1 MGGRTIRRSRVLR
14 GAVSLLAIVGAGG
27 CAAGRD
33 GEGGSAPTEAAQVA
47 PVDRLRLPWPA
58 EGQASITVEGLGS
71 LGSKGGRRP
80 VPIASLTKV
89 MTALVILKEHPLAV
103 GEPGLRITVD
113 EQAAQESRSLSEST
127 APLQAGQRLTQRQF
141 LELMLLPSGNNV
153 ARLLARWD
161 AGSEEAFVDKMNRA
175 ALGLGMAH
183 TRYTGASGIE
193 PTTTST
199 ADDQLKLARQAM
211 HVPVLRAV
219 VAMRSTTVPGVPGPI
234 INTNRLLGRS
244 GVIGLK
250 TGSSTPAGGA
260 LMWAAWARSGGK
272 PHLVLGVVLA
282 QRASTTPVEGLEAA
296 FERSEA
302 LIEAVQERLP
312 AALDTKGRV

>member
-1 MGGRTIRRSRVLR
+1 MGWRAIRGSRVLC
-14 GAVSLLAIVGAGG
+14 GAASLLVVVGAGG

-33 GEGGSAPTEAAQVA
+33 GESGSAPTETARVA
-47 PVDRLRLPWPA
+47 PVDHLRLPWPA
-58 EGQASITVEGLGS
+58 EGQASIAVEGLGS

-89 MTALVILKEHPLAV
+89 MTAFVVLGEHPLAV
-103 GEPGLRITVD
+103 GEPGLTVTVD
-113 EQAAQESRSLSEST
+113 EQAAQESHSLSEST
-127 APLQAGQRLTQRQF
+127 APLQAGQRLTQRQL

-175 ALGLGMAH
+175 ASGLGMAH

-211 HVPVLRAV
+211 QVPVLRAV
-219 VAMRSTTVPGVPGPI
+219 VAMRSTTVPGVPDPI
-234 INTNRLLGRS
+234 INTNRLLDRS

-260 LMWAAWARSGGK
+260 LMWAAWARSGEK
-272 PHLVLGVVLA
+272 PYLVLGVVLA
-282 QRASTTPVEGLEAA
+282 QRAGTTPVEGLEAA
-296 FERSEA
+296 FERSGA
-302 LIEAVQERLP
+302 LIEAVQKRLP